1 MCRGGNRV
9 EFIAA
14 NTEVLYKECLKIRF
28 EVFVSEQEVPE
39 NEEIDKYES
48 DCEHFLV
55 AMDSQYVGTARY
67 RRKDS
72 SDNVVKIER
81 VAVVKPYRGEGVG
94 RALMQHLHEVAKAS
108 GYTHAELGA
117 QIQALPFYS
126 SLGYEKISDMF
137 LDAGIEHFMMRKK
150 L

>member
-1 MCRGGNRV
+1 M
-9 EFIAA
+9 EFITAK
-14 NTEVLYKECLKIRF
+14 TEDLYQECLKIRF

-39 NEEIDKYES
+39 EEEIDKYEA

-55 AMDSQYVGTARY
+55 VMDSQYVGTARY
-67 RRKDS
+67 RRKDPN
-72 SDNVVKIER
+72 DNVVKIER

-94 RALMQHLHEVAKAS
+94 RALMQHVHEVAKAS

-117 QIQALPFYS
+117 QIQAVPFYS

-137 LDAGIEHFMMRKK
+137 LDAGIEHFMMRKE